1 MLRCNDLCTI
11 YSMRLNRREAF
22 FSMQCMAVGAIL
34 LSRINGCSQT
44 KGFAT
49 VQLVLLSD
57 PCVFAHLQSF
67 NDNSKKLTFTEL
79 KNYWKGELICYNLF
93 LKQKSSQKFS
103 D

>member
-57 PCVFAHLQSF
+57 TCVFAHLFLCNLLMIIQR
-67 NDNSKKLTFTEL
+67 NLTSM
-79 KNYWKGELICYNLF
+79 N
-93 LKQKSSQKFS
+93 
-103 D
+103 